1 MPFYCFARLRF
12 GKSLLAALCVLYSG
26 LVFAQNN
33 PNTDQGM
40 KPYDS
45 FHGGAL
51 DSVSVTSGNL
61 FFHKT
66 EYAVPQRGSV
76 GLSFSLQY
84 NNKGFQLQIVCV
96 NGSRGPWESPLSTS
110 TNPSNGGTGCA
121 AYYFWHW
128 VGSGV
133 QLGRAHV

>member
-1 MPFYCFARLRF
+1 MSFSKLSILSAILLFCIVAF
-12 GKSLLAALCVLYSG
+12 GQA
-26 LVFAQNN
+26 N

-51 DSVSVTSGNL
+51 DSVSVSSGNL

-66 EYAVPQRGSV
+66 EYVAPQRGSV

-96 NGSRGPWESPLSTS
+96 NGSRGPWQSPPSTS
-110 TNPSNGGTGCA
+110 SNPSSEPKC
-121 AYYFWHW
+121 
-128 VGSGV
+128 S
-133 QLGRAHV
+133 